1 MKIPNSHSFRST
13 WRSLAATL
21 IVASLAIGCGGGGGG
36 GGSIGSG
43 IGIGGNSGVDTG
55 GTGAAAPLSFSAGRI
70 AGFGSII
77 VNGVRFDDA
86 TARVIDDDGVAHVR
100 GELKLGMQTQVQ
112 AGPVTTDAA
121 GVATAK
127 ATTIEFGSQVR
138 GLVQVVDAAGAT
150 LVVLGQRIK
159 VDAATLF
166 DGFSGG
172 IGSVATGNWVEVY
185 AFFDYTTATYTAT
198 RIELKTSL
206 VDYKVVGVVSAL
218 NTDAKTF
225 VIGSATV
232 GYANVPAVALQ
243 ALANGVVVRVHL
255 QKVQQGTTWI
265 ATTLASDAPAVPEG
279 AQTEVEGFIT
289 DFAGAGR
296 FKVGGVAVDASA
308 PGVVFKSGSA
318 AQLANGVRVE
328 IEGTTRAGVLAV
340 TRIDVK
346 GSGGGDNQQFELHGA
361 IESVNLSAQSFVL
374 RGTTVTYD
382 SGTRFD
388 DGTAASLV
396 VGALVEVKG
405 VLSPAGNQLVA
416 ARIKFEH

>member
-1 MKIPNSHSFRST
+1 MKTPSPHSFRNA

-21 IVASLAIGCGGGGGG
+21 VGALLAVGCGG
-36 GGSIGSG
+36 
-43 IGIGGNSGVDTG
+43 GVDTG

-86 TARVIDDDGVAHVR
+86 TAQVVDDDGIAHSR
-100 GELKLGMQTQVQ
+100 SELKLGMQTQVQ
-112 AGPVTTDAA
+112 AGLVTTDAA

-138 GLVQVVDAAGAT
+138 GPVQAVDAAAAT
-150 LVVLGQRIK
+150 FVVLGQEIK

-172 IGSVATGNWVEVY
+172 IGSVAPGNWVEVY
-185 AFFDYTTATYTAT
+185 AFFDHTTATYTAT

-206 VDYKVVGVVSAL
+206 ADYKVVGVVSAL
-218 NTDAKTF
+218 NTGAKTF
-225 VIGSATV
+225 SIGSTII

-255 QKVQQGTTWI
+255 QKVQQGATWI
-265 ATTLASDAPAVPEG
+265 ATTLESDAPAVPEG

-289 DFAGAGR
+289 DFAGTGR
-296 FKVGGVAVDASA
+296 FKVGGVAVDARA

-318 AQLANGVRVE
+318 AQLADGVRVE
-328 IEGTTRAGVLAV
+328 VEGTTHAGVLAAI
-340 TRIDVK
+340 RIDVK
-346 GSGGGDNQQFELHGA
+346 GNGNGGGGGGDQQFELHGA

-374 RGTTVTYD
+374 RGTTVIYG

-388 DGTAASLV
+388 DGTAASLA

-405 VLSPAGNQLVA
+405 ALSTTGNQLVA
-416 ARIKFEH
+416 VRIKFEH

>member
-1 MKIPNSHSFRST
+1 MKTPNPHSFRSA

-21 IVASLAIGCGGGGGG
+21 IGASLAVGCGGGGG
-36 GGSIGSG
+36 
-43 IGIGGNSGVDTG
+43 NLGVDTG

-77 VNGVRFDDA
+77 VNGVRFDDS
-86 TARVIDDDGVAHVR
+86 TARVVDDDGIAHGR

-138 GLVQVVDAAGAT
+138 GLVQTVDATGAT
-150 LVVLGQRIK
+150 LFVLGQRIK

-172 IGSVATGNWVEVY
+172 IGSVAPGNGVEVH
-185 AFFDYTTATYTAT
+185 AFFDHTTATYTAT

-206 VDYKVVGVVSAL
+206 VDYKVVGIVSAL
-218 NTDAKTF
+218 NTGAKTF
-225 VIGSATV
+225 LIGSTTV
-232 GYANVPAVALQ
+232 SYANVPVAALP

-265 ATTLASDAPAVPEG
+265 ARKLASDAPAVPEG

-289 DFAGAGR
+289 DFAGSGR

-328 IEGTTRAGVLAV
+328 VEGISRAGVLTA
-340 TRIDVK
+340 TLIHVK
-346 GSGGGDNQQFELHGA
+346 GNGGGGGGGGRGDDQQFELHGA

-388 DGTAASLV
+388 KGTAANL
-396 VGALVEVKG
+396 ADERATVEVKG
-405 VLSPAGNQLVA
+405 VLSTAGNQLVA